1 MKKILNYCYV
11 LMALTVFLLVGCQTD
26 DDRLAGDVGQES
38 SFVDQNEAM
47 KLAHDFLLTNGDV
60 KEVRTRAQGGE
71 PNLEMVYTDGTPSTR
86 SGAGSRSNYYIINY
100 DSGYVVV
107 SASKGTYPVL
117 GYSTEG
123 RFNPDNI
130 PVNMKDLLN
139 GYAKEIQ
146 FAEGKV
152 KIDQRIKEMRSTALA
167 GTNMEMN
174 AQTAVYPLLG
184 TINWNQAPYY
194 NYYCPPNTPVGC
206 VATATS
212 QIMRYWEYP
221 SRGQGSHWYNSSYGT
236 LSFDYNYPLNWSY
249 MPKETL
255 TRPNDDIARLCY
267 GVAVGLNMNFSPS
280 GSGAYQQDVPALLK
294 EHFFYPS
301 DVMSLER
308 SDYSTTQWNS
318 IVREELDKGH
328 PVQYAGTG
336 SGGGHSFVCD
346 GYSNNG
352 YFHINWG
359 WGGSFNGYFLLNALD
374 PSGLGIGGGS
384 GGFNYWQTI
393 VVNFAPPGGNGGN
406 PDPEPDPEPTPNPSG
421 DYCPSYSDN
430 TNAGYIYYVSIG
442 DMANYSGASTYTFF
456 SDKNMSLRPEIAITS
471 P

>member
-38 SFVDQNEAM
+38 SFVDQNEVM

-184 TINWNQAPYY
+184 TINWN
-194 NYYCPPNTPVGC
+194 
-206 VATATS
+206 
-212 QIMRYWEYP
+212 
-221 SRGQGSHWYNSSYGT
+221 
-236 LSFDYNYPLNWSY
+236 
-249 MPKETL
+249 
-255 TRPNDDIARLCY
+255 
-267 GVAVGLNMNFSPS
+267 
-280 GSGAYQQDVPALLK
+280 
-294 EHFFYPS
+294 
-301 DVMSLER
+301 
-308 SDYSTTQWNS
+308 
-318 IVREELDKGH
+318 
-328 PVQYAGTG
+328 
-336 SGGGHSFVCD
+336 
-346 GYSNNG
+346 
-352 YFHINWG
+352 
-359 WGGSFNGYFLLNALD
+359 
-374 PSGLGIGGGS
+374 
-384 GGFNYWQTI
+384 
-393 VVNFAPPGGNGGN
+393 
-406 PDPEPDPEPTPNPSG
+406 
-421 DYCPSYSDN
+421 
-430 TNAGYIYYVSIG
+430 
-442 DMANYSGASTYTFF
+442 
-456 SDKNMSLRPEIAITS
+456 
-471 P
+471 